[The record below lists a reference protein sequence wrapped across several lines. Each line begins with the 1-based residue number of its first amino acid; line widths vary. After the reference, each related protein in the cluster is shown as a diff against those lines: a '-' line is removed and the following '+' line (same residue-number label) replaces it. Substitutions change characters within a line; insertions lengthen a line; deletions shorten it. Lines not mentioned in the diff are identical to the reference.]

1 MNPVYVWKNIWLSEQ
16 NMTGAAG
23 VACGPGTV

>member
-1 MNPVYVWKNIWLSEQ
+1 MNPEYVWKNIWLNEQ

-23 VACGPGTV
+23 NACGPGTV